1 MSSTEEQLRDLEQQL
16 LLPSVRG
23 SRHVLASLLADDFR
37 EFGSSGRVF
46 DKQSIMEALLVESPA
61 DISMVDFRIKMLS
74 ADVALIT
81 YRAIWRGA
89 PDVQTSFSL
98 RSSLWVMRDDRWQI
112 VFHQGTRVPFDGP
125 PAI

>member
-1 MSSTEEQLRDLEQQL
+1 
-16 LLPSVRG
+16 
-23 SRHVLASLLADDFR
+23 
-37 EFGSSGRVF
+37 
-46 DKQSIMEALLVESPA
+46 MEALLVETPA

-81 YRAIWRGA
+81 YRAVWRRA
-89 PDVQTSFSL
+89 TDVQTSCSL

>member
-23 SRHVLASLLADDFR
+23 SRHVLAPLLADDFR

-46 DKQSIMEALLVESPA
+46 DKQSIMEALLVETPA

-81 YRAIWRGA
+81 YRAIWWGA
-89 PDVQTSFSL
+89 TDVQTSFSL
-98 RSSLWVMRDDRWQI
+98 RSSL
-112 VFHQGTRVPFDGP
+112 
-125 PAI
+125 

>member
-1 MSSTEEQLRDLEQQL
+1 
-16 LLPSVRG
+16 
-23 SRHVLASLLADDFR
+23 
-37 EFGSSGRVF
+37 
-46 DKQSIMEALLVESPA
+46 MEALQVESPA

-81 YRAIWRGA
+81 YRAVWRRA
-89 PDVQTSFSL
+89 TDVQTSFSL